1 MEITIIIELK
11 QIHPIY
17 LYVKWRHSSNFSHLE
32 VS

>member
-11 QIHPIY
+11 QMHPIY
-17 LYVKWRHSSNFSHLE
+17 SYLKLRHSSNFSHLE